1 MQYYQVLI
9 SSETTAQGLRI
20 LDHLMAKQ
28 LVLGGPVFNGPAKF
42 LWNFKASS
50 VPKGMQKEGLY
61 IDEHDYCFAITY
73 TREDLKQQLI
83 EVAESTSVEQVCMI
97 SFIPMEGNAQLI
109 KLLDGTFAGRGT
121 GAPEPKP
128 VDAVAAL
135 TFVPSEEI
143 PSRTQKSS

>member
-1 MQYYQVLI
+1 
-9 SSETTAQGLRI
+9 
-20 LDHLMAKQ
+20 
-28 LVLGGPVFNGPAKF
+28 
-42 LWNFKASS
+42 
-50 VPKGMQKEGLY
+50 
-61 IDEHDYCFAITY
+61 
-73 TREDLKQQLI
+73 
-83 EVAESTSVEQVCMI
+83 MI

-109 KLLDGTFAGRGT
+109 KLLDGTFAGRGS

>member
-1 MQYYQVLI
+1 
-9 SSETTAQGLRI
+9 
-20 LDHLMAKQ
+20 
-28 LVLGGPVFNGPAKF
+28 
-42 LWNFKASS
+42 
-50 VPKGMQKEGLY
+50 
-61 IDEHDYCFAITY
+61 
-73 TREDLKQQLI
+73 
-83 EVAESTSVEQVCMI
+83 VCMI